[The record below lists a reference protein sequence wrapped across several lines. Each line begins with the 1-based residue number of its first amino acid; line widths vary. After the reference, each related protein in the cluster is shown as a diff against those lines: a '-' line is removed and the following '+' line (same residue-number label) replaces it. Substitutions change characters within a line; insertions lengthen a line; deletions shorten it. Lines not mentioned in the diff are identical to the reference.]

1 MELIWLK
8 KIGGEWLHEVSEGM
22 RQLARLLLYHR
33 EKSSSGHPAIGLE
46 HFMKPEHFG
55 LIIASIKSLSSY
67 DQSGKTSTVGISS
80 LALMLGHSLRKCAA
94 ILTGKAL
101 RWKDNILLT
110 EQNLEKLIAS
120 ERNERISHRSF
131 SMLQSKKF
139 NKIKLLPVTSDLEI
153 LRKYLLD
160 QLSVSPRSLQEVTDI
175 PVWKELA
182 EMTLNLLI
190 IFNKR
195 SGRKTPKLK
204 VLLSEHSTNSCW

>member
-1 MELIWLK
+1 
-8 KIGGEWLHEVSEGM
+8 
-22 RQLARLLLYHR
+22 
-33 EKSSSGHPAIGLE
+33 
-46 HFMKPEHFG
+46 
-55 LIIASIKSLSSY
+55 
-67 DQSGKTSTVGISS
+67 
-80 LALMLGHSLRKCAA
+80 
-94 ILTGKAL
+94 
-101 RWKDNILLT
+101 
-110 EQNLEKLIAS
+110 
-120 ERNERISHRSF
+120 
-131 SMLQSKKF
+131 MLQSKKF

-204 VLLSEHSTNSCW
+204 VLLSEHSTNSC